1 MKNMPKKMTFE
12 ASLSRLDEILEALES
27 GETDLDGLLKLYA
40 EGIALIRSCSTQLEK
55 AEQTVKMLQLQS
67 DGSAALVDFGKGDGE
82 A

>member
-1 MKNMPKKMTFE
+1 MPKKMTFE

-27 GETDLDGLLKLYA
+27 GETDLDGLLKLYE